1 MAIDFKEKYSELKL
15 KDRADLSTDELG
27 YIKVIEDYIDGEIEK
42 KLSTDRLEVWIDKI
56 YISFNYN
63 PVTKKPFP
71 SMTNARKSVL
81 TNQLLG
87 RYEIANWEIGWHEDD
102 GLDGPNMSGSDY
114 LILKG
119 IK

>member
-15 KDRADLSTDELG
+15 KDKADLNPEELG
-27 YIKVIEDYIDGEIEK
+27 YVKVIEDYIDGEIEK
-42 KLSTDRLEVWIDKI
+42 KLSTDKLEVWIDKV
-56 YISFNYN
+56 YTLFNYN

-81 TNQLLG
+81 TDELFG
-87 RYEIANWEIGWHEDD
+87 RYEKANWRIAWHEDD
-102 GLDGPNMSGSDY
+102 GMDGNMSGGDY

-119 IK
+119 IR